1 MTEKRVPWLTQH
13 KFLLLFISLL
23 LFALLQ
29 PHIAGLKLIGAS
41 TLLKIFFT
49 AILFSSLYA
58 ISEHRRFF
66 ILTSILAVPVFGLQW
81 ATYFLGQSTGLMVGI
96 HSLTALFLILV
107 AGIIISYAL
116 KGEAVTAEKINAA
129 ICAYLFIGLICAYLY
144 SVIYTLQ
151 PGSFQIENPDLS
163 RFVYYSFITLST
175 LGYGDI
181 TPLTPQ
187 AQSLAYVEAIAGQIY
202 LTVLVA
208 RLVGLHIAHNQLNR
222 SGNRTR

>member
-23 LFALLQ
+23 LFALLE
-29 PHIAGLKLIGAS
+29 PHIAGLGLIGAS
-41 TLLKIFFT
+41 TLLKIFFS

-58 ISEHRRFF
+58 VSERRGFF
-66 ILTSILAVPVFGLQW
+66 MLTAILAVPTFGLQW
-81 ATYFLGQSTGLMVGI
+81 ATHFLGHSTGLMVGY
-96 HSLTALFLILV
+96 HSVAALFLILV
-107 AGIIISYAL
+107 AGIIISHAL

-129 ICAYLFIGLICAYLY
+129 ICAYLFIGLIWAYLY
-144 SVIYTLQ
+144 SVIHTLQ

-187 AQSLAYVEAIAGQIY
+187 AQSLAYVEAITGQIY

-208 RLVGLHIAHNQLNR
+208 RLVGLHIAHAQSNR
-222 SGNRTR
+222 SPNQR